1 MFLDKKIKSF
11 ASIHKE
17 VKLLFFKAY
26 LLSAVVKLGLI
37 FFPFKVV
44 LNWQGKINAETPD
57 TTDDLSFLFRKNL
70 KSAIALCDK
79 YTIWKT
85 ECYTQALTAKILL
98 NRNNIPGTI
107 YIGFKKDE
115 NGKYEGHAWLRSYD
129 LIITGG
135 AKMDNYIVHSFYS

>member
-1 MFLDKKIKSF
+1 MFLHKKIKSF
-11 ASIHKE
+11 ISIHKE

-26 LLSAVVKLGLI
+26 LLSALVKFGLI
-37 FFPFKVV
+37 FLPFKVV
-44 LNWQGKINAETPD
+44 LNRQGKINSETPD
-57 TTDDLSFLFRKNL
+57 TTDDFSLTFRKNV
-70 KSAIALCDK
+70 KSAMRLCDK
-79 YTIWKT
+79 YTLWKT

-129 LIITGG
+129 MIITGG
-135 AKMDNYIVHSFYS
+135 EKIDNYIVHSFYS